1 MVLGDDAPAHL
12 SLAHFDCTWSAAE
25 SCWNNFSRE
34 SPTSVRVDLVS
45 LALQPRSPG
54 DYYVPEGGISVSLE
68 AECADHLTH
77 LHELATKAAEEV
89 GATILGRRVF
99 RPHVTLAVL
108 RGPKIG
114 HLDFVPAVIQS
125 SFTGR
130 MALGSLGPYGTV
142 PSILARK

>member
-12 SLAHFDCTWSAAE
+12 SLVHFDCTRSAAE

-34 SPTSVRVDLVS
+34 SPTSVRVDLIS

-54 DYYVPEGGISVSLE
+54 DYYVPEGGVSISLE
-68 AECADHLTH
+68 AECADRLTH

-89 GATILGRRVF
+89 GATIIGRRAF
-99 RPHVTLAVL
+99 RPHVSLAIL
-108 RGPKIG
+108 REPKIG
-114 HLDFVPAVIQS
+114 HLDFVPTVIRS
-125 SFTGR
+125 SFTGHI
-130 MALGSLGPYGTV
+130 ALGSLGPYGTF

>member
-12 SLAHFDCTWSAAE
+12 SLAHFDCAWRAAE
-25 SCWNNFSRE
+25 SCWNNFSRG
-34 SPTSVRVDLVS
+34 SPISVRVDLVS

-68 AECADHLTH
+68 AECTDDLTH

-89 GATILGRRVF
+89 GATILGRRAF
-99 RPHVTLAVL
+99 RPHVSLAVL
-108 RGPKIG
+108 RETKIG
-114 HLDFVPAVIQS
+114 QLDFVPEVIRS

-130 MALGSLGPYGTV
+130 IALGRLGPYGTF
-142 PSILARK
+142 PAILARK